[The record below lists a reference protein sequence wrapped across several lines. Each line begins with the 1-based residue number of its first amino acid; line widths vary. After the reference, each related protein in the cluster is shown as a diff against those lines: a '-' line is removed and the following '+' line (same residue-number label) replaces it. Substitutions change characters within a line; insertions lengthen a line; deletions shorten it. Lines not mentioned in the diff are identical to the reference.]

1 MGISLLMCGS
11 KVLSRVA
18 VNVRM
23 PLGHKEQRK
32 GGREG
37 GGREGGMKSE
47 RGVMIV
53 VIVYL
58 LL

>member
-1 MGISLLMCGS
+1 MCGS

-18 VNVRM
+18 MNVRM